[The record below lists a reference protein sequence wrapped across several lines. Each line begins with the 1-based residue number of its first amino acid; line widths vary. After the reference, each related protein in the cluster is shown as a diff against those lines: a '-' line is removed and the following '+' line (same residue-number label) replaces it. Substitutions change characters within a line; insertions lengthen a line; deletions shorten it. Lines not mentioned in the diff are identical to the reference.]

1 MLFACKFYATFETK
15 YYMIMYTLSGR
26 VGSNLFLRITLF
38 LYKFSLISSLTTPH
52 LTLNATG
59 IAEMSCKIQCLN
71 KYPI

>member
-1 MLFACKFYATFETK
+1 
-15 YYMIMYTLSGR
+15 MYTLSGR